1 MSLSILRADL
11 ASKTVKPRAPL
22 AITLDFSVDAPI
34 VFDVNVGIAIAN
46 AETGEMVGHHYLSLG
61 GWDVSWL
68 PRGTYRLWATEAR
81 FGLPD
86 GSYTANI
93 TLFHHDNGAVL
104 DTRETALSFK
114 VKKSVAVKASP
125 HFSWDLQSL
134 PNTPPI
140 ETLSWKRGDG
150 DWLHKHFDFEVRTI
164 ASYLLKNSPLLKGKI
179 LNVGCGDGTTDFGLA
194 LRLKPQ
200 EMVGIDPFRGFERL
214 PDILKQSAFPIT
226 ELPKNLRFL
235 PASANE
241 IPFPDDYFDVVMSW
255 GLVEHIVGGYEKS
268 LHEMRR
274 VLKPDGLLLICP
286 GLFYSD
292 IGNHL
297 CEFRFA
303 REEPYVHL
311 KHSREWLREK
321 ILASQPDY
329 LDRCGDN
336 ASSEQYWQWF
346 TELNPITVPEFEKQ
360 LRALDFE
367 PWRVVIRTQDHVEYT
382 PELQKYSFVDL
393 LAGELY
399 VTAYNRKKSAKGQ
412 RAD

>member
-1 MSLSILRADL
+1 MSLSLLRTDL
-11 ASKTVKPRAPL
+11 SSKVVTPRAPL

-34 VFDVNVGIAIAN
+34 AFDLNVSIAIVH
-46 AETGEMVGHHYLSLG
+46 AESGALVGCYYLSAG

-68 PRGTYRLWATEAR
+68 PQGTYRLQATETRSA
-81 FGLPD
+81 LPE
-86 GSYTANI
+86 GSYTANLS
-93 TLFHHDNGAVL
+93 LFHHDNSAVL
-104 DTRETALSFK
+104 DVRTASLPFT
-114 VKKSVAVKASP
+114 VKKSDARSP
-125 HFSWDLQSL
+125 SVHFVWDLQSRQ
-134 PNTPPI
+134 NTPPI
-140 ETLSWKRGDG
+140 ETLSWRRGEG
-150 DWLHKHFDFEVRTI
+150 DWFSKHFDFEVRTI
-164 ASYLLKNSPLLKGKI
+164 AGYLLKNSPLLKGKV
-179 LNVGCGDGTTDFGLA
+179 LNAGCGDGTTDFGIA
-194 LRLKPQ
+194 LRLRPQ

-214 PDILKQSAFPIT
+214 PDILKQCNFPIT
-226 ELPKNLRFL
+226 QLPENLRFL

-255 GLVEHIVGGYEKS
+255 GLLEHIAGGYHQALK
-268 LHEMRR
+268 EMRR
-274 VLKPDGLLLICP
+274 VLKPDGLLLVCP

-297 CEFRFA
+297 GEFRFA

-321 ILASQPDY
+321 ILSSQPDY
-329 LDRCGDN
+329 IDRCGDN

-360 LRALDFE
+360 LRDLDFE
-367 PWRVVIRTQDHVEYT
+367 PWRVILRTHDHVEYT

-399 VTAYNRKKSAKGQ
+399 VSAYNRKKQGSGI
-412 RAD
+412 RD